1 MPTESPVQ
9 EGTASQT
16 IADIQKSA
24 KQKTEELARTFVM
37 PPVDPGDEVLWFP
50 LADRNKPPHIAV
62 VRANY
67 HQQIEVTTRGPVGQ
81 EYDSVRHVDDPKLIL
96 NTNYRKFGA
105 WDYTDG
111 AKAKMKKDKDLD
123 ERLTKLE
130 KAVEELSGKR
140 PKKSVE
146 ELDSPR
152 KQQSRAARPQQP
164 RQNQDG
170 K

>member
-111 AKAKMKKDKDLD
+111 AKAKMKKEKDLD
-123 ERLTKLE
+123 ERLSKLE
-130 KAVEELSGKR
+130 KAVEELSGRRQGK
-140 PKKSVE
+140 PN
-146 ELDSPR
+146 
-152 KQQSRAARPQQP
+152 RPQQS

>member
-1 MPTESPVQ
+1 MPTESPVH
-9 EGTASQT
+9 ENLTTQT

-24 KQKTEELARTFVM
+24 KQKTEDLARTFVM

-111 AKAKMKKDKDLD
+111 AKAKMKKEKDLD

-130 KAVEELSGKR
+130 KAVEELSGRRQSRSNR
-140 PKKSVE
+140 P
-146 ELDSPR
+146 
-152 KQQSRAARPQQP
+152 QQSRQS
-164 RQNQDG
+164 QDG

>member
-24 KQKTEELARTFVM
+24 KQKTEDLARTFVM

-111 AKAKMKKDKDLD
+111 AKAKTKKDKDLD

-130 KAVEELSGKR
+130 KAVEELGGRRQGRSN
-140 PKKSVE
+140 
-146 ELDSPR
+146 
-152 KQQSRAARPQQP
+152 RPQQS

>member
-1 MPTESPVQ
+1 MPTESPVH

-37 PPVDPGDEVLWFP
+37 PSVDPGDEVLWFP

-111 AKAKMKKDKDLD
+111 TKAKMKKDKDLD

-130 KAVEELSGKR
+130 KAVEELSGRRQSRSNR
-140 PKKSVE
+140 P
-146 ELDSPR
+146 
-152 KQQSRAARPQQP
+152 QQSRQS
-164 RQNQDG
+164 QDG

>member
-1 MPTESPVQ
+1 MTTESPVR
-9 EGTASQT
+9 ENSTTQT

-24 KQKTEELARTFVM
+24 KQKTEDLAREFVM

-50 LADRNKPPHIAV
+50 IADRNKPPHIAV

-96 NTNYRKFGA
+96 NPNYRKFGA

-111 AKAKMKKDKDLD
+111 AKAKMKKEKDLD
-123 ERLTKLE
+123 DRIARLE
-130 KAVEELSGKR
+130 KAVEELS
-140 PKKSVE
+140 S
-146 ELDSPR
+146 SR

>member
-1 MPTESPVQ
+1 MPTESPVH
-9 EGTASQT
+9 ENSASQT

-37 PPVDPGDEVLWFP
+37 PSVDPGDEVLWFP

-111 AKAKMKKDKDLD
+111 AKAKMKKEKDLD

-130 KAVEELSGKR
+130 KAVEELSGRRQSRSNR
-140 PKKSVE
+140 P
-146 ELDSPR
+146 
-152 KQQSRAARPQQP
+152 QQSRQS
-164 RQNQDG
+164 QDG

>member
-1 MPTESPVQ
+1 MPTESPVH
-9 EGTASQT
+9 ENTASQT

-24 KQKTEELARTFVM
+24 KQKTEDLARTFVM

-111 AKAKMKKDKDLD
+111 AKAKMKKEKDLD

-130 KAVEELSGKR
+130 KAVEELGGR
-140 PKKSVE
+140 
-146 ELDSPR
+146 R
-152 KQQSRAARPQQP
+152 QSRANRPQQS

>member
-1 MPTESPVQ
+1 MPTESPVH
-9 EGTASQT
+9 ENTASQT

-111 AKAKMKKDKDLD
+111 AKAKMKKEKDLD

-130 KAVEELSGKR
+130 KAVEELSGRRQSRSNR
-140 PKKSVE
+140 P
-146 ELDSPR
+146 
-152 KQQSRAARPQQP
+152 QQSRQS
-164 RQNQDG
+164 QDG

>member
-1 MPTESPVQ
+1 MPTESPVH
-9 EGTASQT
+9 ENTASQT

-24 KQKTEELARTFVM
+24 KQKTEDLARTFVM

-111 AKAKMKKDKDLD
+111 AKAKMKKEKDLD

-130 KAVEELSGKR
+130 KAVEELSGRRQSRSNR
-140 PKKSVE
+140 P
-146 ELDSPR
+146 
-152 KQQSRAARPQQP
+152 QQSRQS
-164 RQNQDG
+164 QDG

>member
-1 MPTESPVQ
+1 MPTESPVH
-9 EGTASQT
+9 ENTASQT

-111 AKAKMKKDKDLD
+111 AKAKMKKEKALD

-130 KAVEELSGKR
+130 KAVEELSGR
-140 PKKSVE
+140 
-146 ELDSPR
+146 R
-152 KQQSRAARPQQP
+152 QSRSNRPQQS

>member
-1 MPTESPVQ
+1 MPTESPVH
-9 EGTASQT
+9 ENSASQT

-111 AKAKMKKDKDLD
+111 TKAKMKKEKDLD

-130 KAVEELSGKR
+130 KAVEELSGRRQSRSNR
-140 PKKSVE
+140 P
-146 ELDSPR
+146 
-152 KQQSRAARPQQP
+152 QQSRQS
-164 RQNQDG
+164 QDG